1 MSMTIATLDTLPSLD
16 GYPFQVHFSE
26 GRQAQAARLADLA
39 KDAYEYFSR
48 LYSGTAPE
56 LTALFLAPDDWKVHV
71 SRHGYGGPRYQ
82 PVGFVFDSEMGTAPE
97 NRLTVATDDNAFW
110 QSFGKTARVTSPLS
124 AWPKLKRTYAGPEGQ
139 LEMRRFFDLIVV
151 HELAHAFEEQGGAVF
166 PAAWL
171 SEIFANLSLH
181 GFVSTIRPSELE
193 HLTVFPE
200 AMTHIAAFNLM
211 VRLRGYRSLDDFE
224 LHIPLELEEQMSG
237 ANYGWYQ
244 LRFLRLVRSVFAD
257 SGEAA
262 LTRLWALGRS
272 EAARR
277 PSGLEYFR
285 EHGTAI
291 GWPGRMSARELSAL
305 LASEV
310 SPLLGQAIADW
321 P

>member
-1 MSMTIATLDTLPSLD
+1 
-16 GYPFQVHFSE
+16 
-26 GRQAQAARLADLA
+26 
-39 KDAYEYFSR
+39 
-48 LYSGTAPE
+48 
-56 LTALFLAPDDWKVHV
+56 
-71 SRHGYGGPRYQ
+71 
-82 PVGFVFDSEMGTAPE
+82 
-97 NRLTVATDDNAFW
+97 
-110 QSFGKTARVTSPLS
+110 
-124 AWPKLKRTYAGPEGQ
+124 
-139 LEMRRFFDLIVV
+139 MRRFFDLIVV

-181 GFVSTIRPSELE
+181 GLVATIRPSELE

-200 AMTHIAAFNLM
+200 AMTRIAAFNLM
-211 VRLRGYRSLDDFE
+211 VRVRGYTSLDDFE
-224 LHIPLELEEQMSG
+224 LHFPLELEKQMSG

-244 LRFLRLVRSVFAD
+244 LRFLRLAHRVFAEI
-257 SGEAA
+257 GETA

-291 GWPGRMSARELSAL
+291 GWPGRMPARELSAL